1 MRNETLGVP
10 MKCLLLI
17 SLAVLGTAFGA
28 HAADFLVQEEAAS
41 ATGSSFNGYIQVV
54 GGISKEN
61 ESGLDWDYIANV
73 PMDQGT
79 AFGVALGM
87 ETPVDG
93 VSVEIDAL
101 RSGATYA
108 GFPNYLNATTV
119 MGNVD
124 YSAILNDSL
133 SFYGGLGAGVVRL
146 NYDNGDNISPD
157 SNGNGL
163 GWQAFAGA
171 ELAVADHLSLT
182 LEVRHQQAFET
193 IEVTPDV
200 GSAYDI
206 EYARTVMLAGVLVS
220 F

>member
-1 MRNETLGVP
+1 
-10 MKCLLLI
+10 MKCLLLT

-28 HAADFLVQEEAAS
+28 HAADLLVPEEAAS
-41 ATGSSFNGYIQVV
+41 TTGSSFNGYIQVM
-54 GGISKEN
+54 GGISKKN
-61 ESGLDWDYIANV
+61 EDGLDWWSFSNV
-73 PMDQGT
+73 PMAQGT

-87 ETPVDG
+87 ETPVEG
-93 VSVEIDAL
+93 VSVEIDTL

-108 GFPNYLNATTV
+108 GFPNYVNATTV

-124 YSAILNDSL
+124 YSAILNNSL
-133 SFYGGLGAGVVRL
+133 SFYGGLGAGVVML
-146 NYDNGDNISPD
+146 NYDKADDNSD

-171 ELAVADHLSLT
+171 ELAIADHLSLT
-182 LEVRHQQAFET
+182 LEVRHQQAFEK
-193 IEVTPDV
+193 IEVIEDTPYV
-200 GSAYDI
+200 GSPYDI